1 MVVFLSSQ
9 PGSGGFGTRAL
20 WKTHHERMLKDPFML
35 HSSQPGI
42 SGPKGSM
49 AGQMQFGAAKKNAS
63 ASGERSSTDHEN
75 HPER

>member
-1 MVVFLSSQ
+1 
-9 PGSGGFGTRAL
+9 
-20 WKTHHERMLKDPFML
+20 MLKDPFML

-42 SGPKGSM
+42 SGPQGSM